1 MYSKTF
7 GSILLCLLVSC
18 HGNFTHTNAD
28 AIIFLN
34 PSQAGSPADIAGIN
48 PPAGYI
54 KKNVGAAS
62 FAAWLRKIR
71 IRPDNTVY
79 LYNGKQKANQKAHF
93 LVLDIS
99 VGNRDLQQC
108 ADAVIRMRAEYLFKQ
123 QKFDQ
128 LVFTDNAG
136 INYSFTSPYTRD
148 NFDRYLQRVFGMC
161 GSASLSKQMKT
172 IPMSELAA
180 GDVLVRGGFPG
191 HAAMVMDVAENKSG
205 QRMYL
210 LAQSYMPAQ
219 DIHILRNPS
228 VDPASP
234 WYFLSETPI
243 IETPEYHFRKTEL
256 KRW

>member
-1 MYSKTF
+1 MSSKTF
-7 GSILLCLLVSC
+7 GSILLCMLVSC
-18 HGNFTHTNAD
+18 HGNFTHTHED
-28 AIIFLN
+28 AIIFSN
-34 PSQAGSPADIAGIN
+34 PSETGFPANIAAVSTPVGYERLDAGHSA
-48 PPAGYI
+48 
-54 KKNVGAAS
+54 

-71 IRPDNTVY
+71 VRRDNTVY
-79 LYNGKQKANQKAHF
+79 LYNGKKKANQQAHF

-136 INYSFTSPYTRD
+136 TNYLFTPPYSRD

-161 GSASLSKQMKT
+161 GTASLAKQMKT
-172 IPMSELAA
+172 IPINELAA

-191 HAAMVMDVAENKSG
+191 HAAMVMDVAENQSG
-205 QRMYL
+205 QRIYL

-219 DIHILRNPS
+219 DIHILKNPS
-228 VDPASP
+228 VEPASP
-234 WYFLSETPI
+234 WYFLDEGHI